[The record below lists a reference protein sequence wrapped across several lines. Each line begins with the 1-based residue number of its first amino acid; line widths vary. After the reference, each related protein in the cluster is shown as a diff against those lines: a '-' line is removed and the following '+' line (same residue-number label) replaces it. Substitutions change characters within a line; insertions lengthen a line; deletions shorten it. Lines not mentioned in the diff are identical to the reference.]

1 MKTCLKNPGVLS
13 ALILFLSIGA
23 CTTNNVFSINY
34 TPKGPPSFAVPSD
47 RKLILFLGPIK
58 GDDSKLW
65 YRMGEYAWFLERS
78 PTLIVYDALARELGR
93 MGIMVTKNPLEG
105 QGTLEV
111 EVRWF
116 APYGY
121 NPSAAAVIL
130 CLSLYAKGATE
141 PLWRDKIEAGEFP
154 HTSAWTIRGK
164 ISSVEKTLSEALSNT
179 VRQLGWRAGFQKA
192 VAYLL
197 GNPDSVVAGEQ

>member
-1 MKTCLKNPGVLS
+1 MKRDIRNTG
-13 ALILFLSIGA
+13 LIFGLVFFFAIAGCA
-23 CTTNNVFSINY
+23 TINVFSVHY
-34 TPKGPPSFAVPSD
+34 EPEGPPAFAIPPD
-47 RKLILFLGPIK
+47 RKLTLFLGPVK
-58 GDDSKLW
+58 GDDSRLW
-65 YRMGEYAWFLERS
+65 YRVGEYEWFLERS
-78 PTLIVYDALARELGR
+78 PNLIVYDALARELGR
-93 MGIMVTKNPLEG
+93 MGITVTKSPSEG
-105 QGTLEV
+105 QGSLEV
-111 EVRWF
+111 EIRWF
-116 APYGY
+116 GPYGY

-141 PLWRDKIEAGEFP
+141 PLWRDKIEAGGFP

-197 GNPDSVVAGEQ
+197 GNSDSVVAGEQ